1 MKENNSKI
9 KTINNTIKI
18 VSFTSLIL
26 LILMFIVGI
35 TILPNYEETPKE
47 TFVFNSKMEKDYILE
62 KIDEVIDS
70 SYKVNVKKQNIHEYD
85 DDVIT
90 YSTGNKVLDHLIQPI
105 TVHVDKD
112 FVIVVASWHFIDKL
126 QKVLR

>member
-70 SYKVNVKKQNIHEYD
+70 SYKVNVKNK
-85 DDVIT
+85 T
-90 YSTGNKVLDHLIQPI
+90 YK
-105 TVHVDKD
+105 
-112 FVIVVASWHFIDKL
+112 
-126 QKVLR
+126 RMMM